1 MSEQQNPSRQQI
13 ASMEGSDPAQ
23 KDRTALRRLLN
34 YLLPY
39 KGMLIVAM
47 MAMIVTATTS
57 SMIAVLV
64 GKLTDQGFYEKDPTA
79 MWWAPSALL
88 VIALIHGLS
97 TFTSSLFLQRSRKA
111 CSTSFAPRCL
121 RA

>member
-1 MSEQQNPSRQQI
+1 MSEQQSPSKPQT
-13 ASMEGSDPAQ
+13 ASMVDSDPIL
-23 KDRTALRRLLN
+23 KDRPALRRLLG

-39 KGMLIVAM
+39 KKMLVVAM
-47 MAMIVTATTS
+47 LAMIVTATTS

-97 TFTSSLFLQRSRKA
+97 TFTSSLFL
-111 CSTSFAPRCL
+111 
-121 RA
+121 

>member
-13 ASMEGSDPAQ
+13 ASTEGSDPAQ
-23 KDRTALRRLLN
+23 KDRPALRRLLN

-64 GKLTDQGFYEKDPTA
+64 GKLPDQGFYEKDPTA
-79 MWWAPSALL
+79 MWWP
-88 VIALIHGLS
+88 
-97 TFTSSLFLQRSRKA
+97 
-111 CSTSFAPRCL
+111 
-121 RA
+121 